1 MRAPVPARN
10 PIRAAIDLNGRL
22 LTTTGR
28 TAQNQSQCVDKHA
41 HQEVP
46 LQLHLRINLVRLE
59 DTEPRVAPSN
69 GWKSC
74 LRPPPP
80 GWGFHDGAAVKPL
93 GCWQRSALP
102 VSLPASSFYDPLAE
116 PSSWAPRSRAMR
128 AVTSFERQARIRLRL
143 ASIRAGSSRPGTIC
157 FVRAKAIREVLV
169 SGPIS

>member
-1 MRAPVPARN
+1 MTQRSHFGNILSDA
-10 PIRAAIDLNGRL
+10 IRVIDFEKQKEVL
-22 LTTTGR
+22 LG
-28 TAQNQSQCVDKHA
+28 
-41 HQEVP
+41 
-46 LQLHLRINLVRLE
+46 QLLRMNLVGLE

-143 ASIRAGSSRPGTIC
+143 ASIRAGSIRPDTIC
-157 FVRAKAIREVLV
+157 FVRPKAIREVLV
-169 SGPIS
+169 SGPFS